1 MDILNKKER
10 FSAFALFMLMFGIS
24 TGVLIFALY
33 FNFKLPLKENE
44 VLKLENDKMIS
55 QSNYQKKFSN
65 EFGKIRKLVDSLQK
79 TPEKFVYIE
88 NTITKKLGD
97 LDKEMPDDTL
107 SSKLFGRIIVNMQD
121 LMIAKK
127 ALLENNDSSAK
138 ILELTND
145 KKDLQKRYDEL
156 LIRFQMQP
164 PVN

>member
-10 FSAFALFMLMFGIS
+10 FSAFALFLLMFSIT
-24 TGVLIFALY
+24 TGVLIFALF

-44 VLKLENDKMIS
+44 VLKQENDKMLA
-55 QSNYQKKFSN
+55 QANYQKKFSN
-65 EFGKIRKLVDSLQK
+65 EFGQIRKLVDSLQK

-107 SSKLFGRIIVNMQD
+107 SSRLYGRIIVNMQD

-127 ALLENNDSSAK
+127 ALLENNDSSSK

-145 KKDLQKRYDEL
+145 KKDLQKRYDDL
-156 LIRFQMQP
+156 LIRFQMLP
-164 PVN
+164 PSN

>member
-10 FSAFALFMLMFGIS
+10 FSAFALFMLMFSIS

-55 QSNYQKKFSN
+55 QANYQKKFSN
-65 EFGKIRKLVDSLQK
+65 EFGEIRKLIDSLQK

-107 SSKLFGRIIVNMQD
+107 STKLYGRIIVNMQD

-145 KKDLQKRYDEL
+145 KKDLQKNYDEL
-156 LIRFQMQP
+156 LIRLQMQP
-164 PVN
+164 PAN